1 MSSNRLQIHR
11 DLESY
16 LDELMDRVDDCIYNQ
31 QEDSIREISRLNLSK
46 NAMYQCAAEVFEFL
60 YFEDNLSASK
70 ALRDAAEL
78 TIDAAIYANLQRDR
92 RLDCL
97 TASEEDEMEADF
109 EFVTSITDRD
119 RSRGRGRD
127 SRQEAASS
135 RRGGRDTGR
144 SGRDRGGRDRDDR
157 GGRDRDE
164 RPTRASRDEEAKR
177 LREEEERKAEER
189 RKARGEKTRDDKV
202 SQANE
207 NLTKNV
213 VITNKVVLAN
223 PGPFCSPE
231 KNLPLAPVYW
241 LGDQVPE
248 LVDNVITFSRAGESV
263 DWEKHR
269 TDLYLAVRKTVKPSS
284 SLRDDALKRAISGRD
299 MYVNQIIEKIE
310 GEQNVV
316 SEKKELKFSQVK
328 TDETF
333 IGKYYG
339 EGTPLTMVQASLNAF
354 GLNGLPQ
361 HPLTMRIE
369 VYPLWV
375 MNKALTEAVEEL
387 CAVTSLN
394 ALLQALVRISNEADP
409 IQWKYFHDQVTL
421 MINKALKV
429 ELEVRPYLNSILTE
443 WPSFANWIDSYRNGE
458 LISWFGNNLQTLL
471 RRAFHVYKHGSV
483 MAHDFVDGSD
493 EKYASISATERVIYI
508 NVDSDNFGAASATK
522 LGRVQESTTPK
533 LYQLLV
539 NHADE
544 TARTVH
550 LVTSTD
556 ESVEVHK
563 RITTVTKD
571 IIFLGDV
578 NWC

>member
-202 SQANE
+202 NQASE

-316 SEKKELKFSQVK
+316 TEKKELKFSQVK